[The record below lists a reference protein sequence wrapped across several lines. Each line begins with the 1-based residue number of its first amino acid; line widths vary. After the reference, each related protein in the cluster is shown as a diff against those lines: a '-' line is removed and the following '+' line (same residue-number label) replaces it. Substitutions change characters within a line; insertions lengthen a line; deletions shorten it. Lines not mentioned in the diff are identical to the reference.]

1 MIENEKLSHWLTRL
15 SLKQQ
20 GQLRMK
26 MDAINKQR
34 QITLM
39 LLTDYRDEL
48 TPDIFQLLYYSRA
61 ISATAGLLVYPAVN
75 PKIQF
80 PIRTSESDKNYNE
93 RITKFENSKEN
104 NFIEFFN
111 KKYVTQTVV
120 AYEINLGGTMAD
132 TIKSIVS
139 LCLLIERL
147 TS

>member
-1 MIENEKLSHWLTRL
+1 MKNIFLDLKNKYSKSLLGDTRGLS
-15 SLKQQ
+15 
-20 GQLRMK
+20 
-26 MDAINKQR
+26 N
-34 QITLM
+34 
-39 LLTDYRDEL
+39 
-48 TPDIFQLLYYSRA
+48 PDIFQLLYYSRA